1 MTPPKDPIATL
12 SPSPARR
19 GLAIGTFWVLAGLL
33 AALALTAEGL
43 TLGARGAF
51 LIGAGLAFAMGAR
64 LRSATRVSLVLTDTT
79 METSAGEV
87 LFRLDD
93 IDHLDRGLFA
103 FKPPNGFSVVV
114 KNKGPGAW
122 QPGLY
127 WRMGRRYGL
136 GGVTAP
142 AEGKFMAEMLAQKL
156 AGLNP

>member
-1 MTPPKDPIATL
+1 MVTPNDPLATL

-19 GLAIGTFWVLAGLL
+19 GLAIGTFWLLAGLL

-43 TLGARGAF
+43 SLGARGIF
-51 LIGAGLAFAMGAR
+51 LIGAGLAFALGAR
-64 LRSATRVSLVLTDTT
+64 LRAATRVSLVLTDTAI
-79 METSAGEV
+79 ETSTGEV

-114 KNKGPGAW
+114 KDKGPGQW
-122 QPGLY
+122 KPGLY
-127 WRMGRRYGL
+127 WRMGRRFGL
-136 GGVTAP
+136 GGVTSP

-156 AGLNP
+156 AGLAP